1 MKKTIMILAVVLAS
15 VSMFGQNISGKWYGN
30 LNLHGKQLKVVFHIS
45 NSKSG
50 LKATMDSPDQKA
62 FGIPVTFT
70 EFNNSILKLDIS
82 KAGIE
87 YVGTLN
93 NEYNFVGVIKQSG
106 EEFPVVLTT
115 DKMAK
120 R

>member
-1 MKKTIMILAVVLAS
+1 MKKRIMILAVALAS
-15 VSMFGQNISGKWYGN
+15 VSMFGQSISGKWYGN

-45 NSKSG
+45 NSKTG

-62 FGIPVTFT
+62 YGIPVTLV
-70 EFNNSILKLDIS
+70 EFNDSILKLEIS
-82 KAGIE
+82 NNVIE

-93 NEYNFVGVIKQSG
+93 KDYNFVGVIKQSG
-106 EEFPVVLTT
+106 EEFPVILTT
-115 DKMAK
+115 DKTAK